1 MNIERIK
8 EQVEKN
14 LSEYDKGLKIEVSY
28 MLYNPITQNM
38 VCVVST
44 KDGEFIEVETQSNY
58 AMDIEKNFNFDEYFF
73 KRIGE
78 YEIAFVSDNIHYEIW
93 KVIDE
98 LYPKNID
105 NKMGVQQYLKYCID
119 NKITKEYIERKTKM
133 IVPDIMEY
141 CNI

>member
-1 MNIERIK
+1 MNIERRK

-14 LSEYDKGLKIEVSY
+14 LLAYDKELKIEVSY

-58 AMDIEKNFNFDEYFF
+58 AIDIEKDFNFDEYFF

-78 YEIAFVSDNIHYEIW
+78 YEIAFVSDKIHYEIW

-98 LYPKNID
+98 LYPKDID
-105 NKMGVQQYLKYCID
+105 NKMGVQQYLK
-119 NKITKEYIERKTKM
+119 
-133 IVPDIMEY
+133 
-141 CNI
+141 

>member
-58 AMDIEKNFNFDEYFF
+58 AMDIEKNFNFDEFF
-73 KRIGE
+73 
-78 YEIAFVSDNIHYEIW
+78 F
-93 KVIDE
+93 
-98 LYPKNID
+98 
-105 NKMGVQQYLKYCID
+105 
-119 NKITKEYIERKTKM
+119 
-133 IVPDIMEY
+133 
-141 CNI
+141 